1 MTKARSF
8 RSLAGGG
15 ASSILAAT
23 LVAGVA
29 MYLATLYVYREL
41 GSAPYVLFAAYW
53 SLLYLVVG
61 SLSGVQQ
68 EMTRATR
75 RNDPQ
80 SSPKVSNAKWFAIGL
95 SLLVAIVIVASSF
108 LWASPLLGDEGEQLV
123 WPFALGAASY
133 VIVASLAGSLFGL
146 SKWSSIALMSAFDG
160 LLRLGLLT
168 IALAFTNDIVIL
180 AWCVSL
186 AFPLAIAVIWP
197 FARKGFINTSH
208 LDVSIKR
215 LSLNISQTLAA
226 STSAALIINGFPL
239 LVVNVSQGQDPSFV
253 GDLILTITIIRAPLI
268 VIALSMQSYLV
279 VKFRDRTSSTLGP
292 VLKIISVITILT
304 ALVSILGYRAGPDF
318 LTLLTGRPL
327 LIDGNLFSL
336 VLISSGLVAAMVASG
351 ANLLAKGNHIF
362 YSGGWLFAATVSVV
376 AISLPIA
383 FEERVLAS
391 LILGPIGGLLV
402 FIVSG
407 ALLSKRSSRKA
418 DST

>member
-1 MTKARSF
+1 MTKTKSF
-8 RSLAGGG
+8 RSFAGGG
-15 ASSILAAT
+15 APSILAAT

-41 GSAPYVLFAAYW
+41 GSEAYVLFAAYW

-68 EMTRATR
+68 EITRATR
-75 RNDPQ
+75 VIDIQ
-80 SSPKVSNAKWFAIGL
+80 SRSKSNNTKWFAIAM
-95 SLLVAIVIVASSF
+95 SSLVAVVIVASSF
-108 LWASPLLGDEGEQLV
+108 LWASPLLGESGQLLV
-123 WPFALGAASY
+123 LPFALGAASY
-133 VIVASLAGSLFGL
+133 VIVAALAGSLFGL
-146 SKWSSIALMSAFDG
+146 SRWTSIALMSAFDG
-160 LLRLGLLT
+160 LLRLGLLV
-168 IALAFTNDIVIL
+168 IALAFTDDVVIL

-186 AFPLAIAVIWP
+186 AFPLAIAILWP
-197 FARKGFINTSH
+197 FTRKGFINTSQ

-239 LVVNVSQGQDPSFV
+239 LVVFASKGQDPSFV

-292 VLKIISVITILT
+292 VFAIIASIAISTS
-304 ALVSILGYRAGPDF
+304 LVSIFGYQVGPDF
-318 LTLLTGRPL
+318 LAVLTGRPL
-327 LIDGNLFSL
+327 LIQGNLFSL
-336 VLISSGLVAAMVASG
+336 VLLSSGLVAAMVASG
-351 ANLLAKGNHIF
+351 ANLLAKGKHIF
-362 YSGGWLFAATVSVV
+362 YSGGWLVAALVSVI

-383 FEERVLAS
+383 FSERVLTS

-402 FIVSG
+402 FLVSG
-407 ALLSKRSSRKA
+407 ALLSKRHSR
-418 DST
+418 